1 MPGGRPIHGAD
12 VHAAMAHAARPGA
25 DAVALRAAV
34 RDDDAFLTLE
44 ELAAACPPER
54 IGLAPGAY
62 AALFG
67 PLFGEFE

>member
-1 MPGGRPIHGAD
+1 MPGGRPIQGAD
-12 VHAAMAHAARPGA
+12 VRAAMDQAPRPGA
-25 DAVALRAAV
+25 DVAALRAAV
-34 RDDDAFLTLE
+34 REEDVFLSFE

-54 IGLAPGAY
+54 IGLAFGAY

>member
-12 VHAAMAHAARPGA
+12 VRAAMAQAARAGA
-25 DAVALRAAV
+25 DAAALRAAV
-34 RDDDAFLTLE
+34 REEDVFLTLE
-44 ELAAACPPER
+44 ELAGACPPER
-54 IGLAPGAY
+54 IGLSPGAY

>member
-1 MPGGRPIHGAD
+1 MPGGRTIHGAD
-12 VHAAMAHAARPGA
+12 VRAAMAQSPGA
-25 DAVALRAAV
+25 GGDAAALCAAV
-34 RDDDAFLTLE
+34 REDDLFLTLE
-44 ELAAACPPER
+44 DLAAACPPER

>member
-12 VHAAMAHAARPGA
+12 VRAVLHHAARPEA
-25 DAVALRAAV
+25 DAAALAAAV
-34 RDDDAFLTLE
+34 GEDDVFLTLE
-44 ELAAACPPER
+44 ELATACPPER

>member
-12 VHAAMAHAARPGA
+12 VRAAMAQAARPGA
-25 DAVALRAAV
+25 DAALRAAV
-34 RDDDAFLTLE
+34 REEDVFLTLE